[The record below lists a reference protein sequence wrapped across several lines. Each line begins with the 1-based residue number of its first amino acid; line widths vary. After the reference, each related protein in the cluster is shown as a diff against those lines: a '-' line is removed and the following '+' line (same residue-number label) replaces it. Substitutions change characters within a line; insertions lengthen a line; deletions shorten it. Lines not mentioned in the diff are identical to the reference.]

1 MSILHLVK
9 PDRQAELDALPQSYD
24 IHWTTARK
32 AEVARAVRDRLITF
46 DEARWRYLVSKREF
60 EEWKAA
66 LRRQEALV
74 H

>member
-1 MSILHLVK
+1 MSTLQLK
-9 PDRQAELDALPQSYD
+9 KSDRQAALKSLPKSYD
-24 IHWTTARK
+24 IHWTASRK

-60 EEWKAA
+60 EEWKQV
-66 LRRQEALV
+66 LKREEALV